1 MCEGIPPGHDGHLAG
16 ETKMQANNNINSK
29 AAALAAAKQ
38 AAVAKA
44 AKLKAASKP
53 AIETLVPVPANE
65 ATAKV
70 EAALT
75 DTVNALHGKE
85 VEQPAQPVASK
96 PVETA
101 VEKKAVGGGLE
112 AWREE
117 QRKARMAREQRVQ
130 AIQHDIKDIK
140 AKGAKMTDDDKAKL
154 AALTADLA
162 AAKGTVTG
170 KAKAIKLLNE
180 VTALF
185 NDISAEA
192 NKHDITGFANPGIAA
207 SMKALASTTDELTKM
222 FEATSWTRKPVGFA
236 AKPKV
241 AKVEIVIGTK
251 VRIADKAKETYADV
265 LDTAATYTVTKIV
278 GAKAVILGDDNSK
291 SLVQLNHLAA

>member
-1 MCEGIPPGHDGHLAG
+1 
-16 ETKMQANNNINSK
+16 MQTSNINSK

-38 AAVAKA
+38 AALAKA

-53 AIETLVPVPANE
+53 ANEAVETAVPANE
-65 ATAKV
+65 AVAKV
-70 EAALT
+70 EAALA
-75 DTVNALHGKE
+75 DTVNKLHDSE
-85 VEQPAQPVASK
+85 PVASK
-96 PVETA
+96 P

-154 AALTADLA
+154 AALTADLS

-180 VTALF
+180 VVALL

-192 NKHDITGFANPGIAA
+192 NKHDITGFADPGVSTSMQYTATLFADNIAKQIEA
-207 SMKALASTTDELTKM
+207 S
-222 FEATSWTRKPVGFA
+222 SWTRKPVGFA

-241 AKVEIVIGTK
+241 VKVEITIGTK
-251 VRIADKAKETYADV
+251 VRIADKAKATYEDV
-265 LDTAATYTVTKIV
+265 IDPNCEYTVTKIV
-278 GAKAVILGDDNSK
+278 GAKAVIILDNGIDK
-291 SLVQLNHLAA
+291 LPTKALVQLNHLTA